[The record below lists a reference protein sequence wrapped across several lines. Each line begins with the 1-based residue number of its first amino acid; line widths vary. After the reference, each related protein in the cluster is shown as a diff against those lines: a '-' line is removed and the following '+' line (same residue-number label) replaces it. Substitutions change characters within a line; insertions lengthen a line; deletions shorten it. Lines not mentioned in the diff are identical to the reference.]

1 MNRSVTARWMVT
13 IVFAA
18 TLWGA
23 GPARAGNESD
33 LETGARKVFDLTL
46 LRPLGFVQTV
56 VSGAFLLVGMPI
68 AAATG
73 TTDQL
78 VEICWTQPVDQTF
91 RRPLGEL

>member
-1 MNRSVTARWMVT
+1 MIRRYAGLVAIAALT
-13 IVFAA
+13 IALSAA
-18 TLWGA
+18 
-23 GPARAGNESD
+23 PARAEPAAG
-33 LETGARKVFDLTL
+33 RKVFDAFV

-56 VSGAFLLVGMPI
+56 VSGAFLVAALPV

-73 TTDQL
+73 TTDEA